1 MDYLVW
7 AVVALVSYALVGPLV
22 NISTNDIPPAVGL
35 FLATMVFLSITSIV
49 ILLTG
54 TANPGYLTDPRM
66 WYVLVAGVLVT
77 VGILAYV
84 RALEVGPISIVVP
97 IYGMFIV
104 GSSAVGIVFLG
115 EALTPGRIAGI
126 GCAVIAIV
134 LGTGEGRE

>member
-1 MDYLVW
+1 MDYLFW
-7 AVVALVSYALVGPLV
+7 AVVALIAYALVGPLV
-22 NISTNDIPPAVGL
+22 NISTKDIPPAVGL

-54 TANPGYLTDPRM
+54 TANPGYLTDPQM

-84 RALEVGPISIVVP
+84 RALEIGPVSIVVP